1 MDAMERLKGAMV
13 RVEALVSFYQGHLS
27 TTLDNME
34 LITPVTIRDL
44 KALLDA
50 LADRDISLQ
59 KTKHKPLYD
68 RERQGEKTYADGY
81 RAGRNEEIRRC
92 ETFCSYVKGLINGYL
107 RDREREHG

>member
-1 MDAMERLKGAMV
+1 MDGIEKLKSAMV
-13 RVEALVSFYQGHLS
+13 RVEALVNFYQEQGGI
-27 TTLDNME
+27 TLDMMDSM
-34 LITPVTIRDL
+34 TAVTIKDL
-44 KALLDA
+44 KTLLEG
-50 LADRDISLQ
+50 LMDRDISLQ
-59 KTKHKPLYD
+59 KTKHKPLYA